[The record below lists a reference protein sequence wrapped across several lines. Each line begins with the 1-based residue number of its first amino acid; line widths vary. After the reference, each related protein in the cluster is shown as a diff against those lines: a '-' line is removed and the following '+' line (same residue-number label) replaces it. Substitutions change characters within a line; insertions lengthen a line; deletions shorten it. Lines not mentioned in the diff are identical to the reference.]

1 MRYFLRFPITL
12 CLALLACSSKTETK
26 QKPGVSA
33 ATESEEA
40 PTPTHGKA
48 PARIS
53 FQLDDSTGEI
63 YIARPATAKGTAINR
78 FVTKRA
84 SAISSWKSIEL
95 LLVDGTTK
103 TLTEFNS
110 DSDYFLH
117 QHSEEG
123 VDFVETDSAGKKTI
137 TIGPLVGMHLRT
149 NTDLS
154 VAPKID
160 GKSVLVLEIAG
171 EFHRLNPDDLAALKE
186 VPYPDTERSGWS
198 LLDAVTSKTPLA
210 KLARITV
217 HAAGQRESFSQSE
230 LMDKSLQLIVR
241 HNKRG
246 ELRLKVYRAGKESGD
261 GLRALQKVIITPLS
275 SLNK

>member
-1 MRYFLRFPITL
+1 MRYFLRFSITL
-12 CLALLACSSKTETK
+12 CLALVACSSKTETK
-26 QKPGVSA
+26 QKPSISA
-33 ATESEEA
+33 ETASEEA

-53 FQLDDSTGEI
+53 FHLDDSTGEI
-63 YIARPATAKGTAINR
+63 YIARPADAQGTEINR

-103 TLTEFNS
+103 TLTEFNP
-110 DSDYFLH
+110 DSEYFLH
-117 QHSEEG
+117 QHSGEG
-123 VDFVETDSAGKKTI
+123 VDFVETNSAGKKTM

-149 NTDLS
+149 NTDRS

-171 EFHRLNPDDLAALKE
+171 ELHQLNPDELASLNE
-186 VPYPDTERSGWS
+186 VPYPDAERSGWS
-198 LLDAVTSKTPLA
+198 LRDAVTSKIPLA
-210 KLARITV
+210 KLAKITV

-230 LMDKSLQLIVR
+230 LQDNSLQLIVR

-246 ELRLKVYRAGKESGD
+246 ELRLKVYRAGKESNE
-261 GLRALQKVIITPLS
+261 GLRAMQKVVVTPLA
-275 SLNK
+275 SLKK